1 MADSKLEIIN
11 PPNTLKSKV
20 SVGGPGAVDPAALD
34 RAEKV
39 IADMSGSYLQWVQ
52 DDLAKISAAY
62 DKLAS
67 GKHDRKQALNEI
79 FQISHDMKGQG
90 GSFGYV
96 LMTSVGNELCRIIE
110 KMGTT
115 GKTDLENEVIRIHID
130 ALKLIIATKMVGDG
144 GKVGEAMLSGIRK
157 VGDKLTGP
165 ATPA

>member
-20 SVGGPGAVDPAALD
+20 SVGGPGAVDPAALE

-39 IADMSGSYLQWVQ
+39 IAGMAGSYLKWVQ
-52 DDLAKISAAY
+52 DDLVKIAGAY
-62 DKLAS
+62 DKLVS
-67 GKHDRKQALNEI
+67 GQHDRKQVLSEI

-110 KMGTT
+110 KMGTSGNT
-115 GKTDLENEVIRIHID
+115 TLENEVIRIHID
-130 ALKLIIATKMVGDG
+130 AMKLVIAAKLVGDG
-144 GKVGEAMLSGIRK
+144 GKAGEAMLTGIRK
-157 VGDKLTGP
+157 MCDKLTGP